1 MALARLFRSCRGRV
15 LLTPCL
21 TGINVTQ
28 QRQKTLSYWTLV
40 GPALLMYGAFIIFP
54 ILSSFFISFT
64 EWSGFGMPK
73 LVGLTNYLAIIKDP
87 IFLHGL
93 RNNLLVVGISVLGQI
108 PIGFVLAYIQ
118 YRKMVRAEAFFT
130 AMIFLPVTISVVV
143 VALLWQQI
151 FSPVGLYTALMRMLR
166 ENPRYV
172 LTIFENKTYAIVPIL
187 FVILWMYTGIYLVI
201 FLANLQKIN
210 PSMIEAAI
218 IDGATEGQILSYII
232 LPSMLTVLLTTIIF
246 AITGSLNSFGLIYAM
261 TAGGPAHYTEVI
273 AIYLY
278 NNTFRY
284 YKYGFGSAISMI
296 IVLLSLGLISGLNL
310 IFKRFQEKYE

>member
-1 MALARLFRSCRGRV
+1 M
-15 LLTPCL
+15 
-21 TGINVTQ
+21 
-28 QRQKTLSYWTLV
+28 LV
-40 GPALLMYGAFIIFP
+40 GPGLLMYGAFMIFP

-64 EWSGFGMPK
+64 EWSGFGIPK
-73 LVGLTNYLAIIKDP
+73 MVWFQNYLNIIKDP

-93 RNNLLVVGISVLGQI
+93 RNNLLVVGVSVLGQI

-118 YRKMVRAEAFFT
+118 YRKMVKAEAFFT

-218 IDGATEGQILSYII
+218 IDGATEGQILGYII
-232 LPSMLTVLLTTIIF
+232 LPSMLTVLFTTIIF

-296 IVLLSLGLISGLNL
+296 IVLLSLGLITSLNL
-310 IFKRFQEKYE
+310 VFKRFENKYE